1 MVNYAA
7 CLEAQAAKLSI
18 ESFNDP
24 LMAALIPLGN
34 AGVNCKAAIK
44 WEN

>member
-1 MVNYAA
+1 MQLVWKRR
-7 CLEAQAAKLSI
+7 LQKLFI